1 MDKSSALTKLI
12 AAIPIRDESMKQL
25 LSLYDSQ
32 HDPLAGTSVEDKLKV
47 LKTTSYRDYSTKICR
62 CSEEVA
68 KMFWA
73 APLMLLVGIIPN
85 PISEWQRR
93 VCSRRELESLSA
105 DPLRCRIPFAS
116 RQLILRQSPGAL
128 CVASVKP
135 ANKFAHE
142 AQHVFQ
148 GFAATAPV
156 EWPDKLT

>member
-73 APLMLLVGIIPN
+73 APLMLLVGII
-85 PISEWQRR
+85 SGWRHAR
-93 VCSRRELESLSA
+93 V
-105 DPLRCRIPFAS
+105 PQ
-116 RQLILRQSPGAL
+116 QLFRS
-128 CVASVKP
+128 S
-135 ANKFAHE
+135 H
-142 AQHVFQ
+142 
-148 GFAATAPV
+148 APRFGDGV
-156 EWPDKLT
+156 R